1 MNILLKGYKKKRIV
15 LIYQSMVVPLWQSN
29 YDDEISYTT
38 VFEFPSE
45 TRWPEMRQKWIQC
58 IHQKDWIPSK
68 CNVVVR
74 V

>member
-1 MNILLKGYKKKRIV
+1 
-15 LIYQSMVVPLWQSN
+15 MVVPLWQSN

-45 TRWPEMRQKWIQC
+45 TRWHEMSQKWIQC